1 MQDNA
6 SGRPQ
11 YSVSSSYISAHCA
24 LFWALCIQFVVIFFH
39 RVGDFSLFLLSA
51 FGLYSSSLF
60 VHRSSAIRFVLSRFE
75 HILVH
80 PKDIPV
86 FSWYHVGFQT
96 TKLCHPQIADLLGFS
111 HSYLNPFRSIQA
123 SRSITLSY
131 TDRTDSY
138 GVGVL
143 V

>member
-1 MQDNA
+1 MRLAGPSTQYHLPTF
-6 SGRPQ
+6 RPTVL
-11 YSVSSSYISAHCA
+11 YFERSVSSLW
-24 LFWALCIQFVVIFFH
+24 LFFFH